1 MDDEDKLTQTVEQFA
16 ELAAQDK
23 NVDVATLMMSA
34 LDKST
39 ENKVSGKARKWAY
52 AVSLFFPPFGLL
64 FAAKYYFYDGHA
76 DAKEVAWVSVLL
88 TSISILGF
96 VILMKVLFSVTG
108 ASVTQIE
115 QTKPSD
121 IMQLTQ

>member
-23 NVDVATLMMSA
+23 NVDVATLMISA
-34 LDKST
+34 LDKQT
-39 ENKVSGKARKWAY
+39 ENKVSGKARKWTY
-52 AVSLFFPPFGLL
+52 LVSLLAPPFGLI
-64 FAAKYYFYDGHA
+64 FAAKYYFYDDHA

-88 TSISILGF
+88 TFISILGF